1 MNKIKRNENTEKG
14 LLLNNLI
21 ELVKFNRKW

>member
-14 LLLNNLI
+14 LLLNNLVK
-21 ELVKFNRKW
+21 LVKFNRKW

>member
-1 MNKIKRNENTEKG
+1 MNKIKRDENTEKG

-21 ELVKFNRKW
+21 KLVKFNRKW

>member
-21 ELVKFNRKW
+21 KLVKFNRKW